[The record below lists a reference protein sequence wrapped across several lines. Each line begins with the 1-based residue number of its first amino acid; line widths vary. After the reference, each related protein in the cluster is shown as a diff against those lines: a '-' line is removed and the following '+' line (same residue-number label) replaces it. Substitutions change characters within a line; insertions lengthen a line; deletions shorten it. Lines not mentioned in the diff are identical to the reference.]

1 MQSIFLKHCWA
12 RAGKP
17 GRTGGSGCQYSN
29 PHLASQIYAL
39 SVAMVDDANFM
50 ERSYLDE
57 LAKQLNLDHSLKH
70 ELETQVKQRV

>member
-1 MQSIFLKHCWA
+1 MSFVKTNL
-12 RAGKP
+12 R
-17 GRTGGSGCQYSN
+17 
-29 PHLASQIYAL
+29 QIYAL